1 MLEDNCSQWD
11 STGQRPTHGGR
22 RSAARTLIAVA
33 LVGALV
39 GGALDR
45 YAGGFG
51 QPTALPTLASVPR
64 IGAVAAPDAPS
75 ATTSAP
81 SDPTSQAIAQVIQ
94 HGDEEQVQAVASKD
108 LTVMADTST
117 SAFYQQQAQTTQD
130 LLDNGITAIKLVG
143 IEWGPI
149 SVTGTTATAEATETW
164 STTYADGTSEQARDR
179 NVYTLVSEG
188 GSWKVQADDH
198 PDQAQAAGA
207 SGSGSPA
214 APNSAAP
221 SPGRR
226 PPPQPSTPGISDSR
240 DTSSNWSG
248 YAATGGSYTGVSG
261 TWSVPK
267 FAPSSPAG
275 ADATWVGIG
284 GVSSHDLIQ
293 AGTQEAVSGSG
304 QTQYQAWVETLPQA
318 SHPVPLTVSPGDVV
332 TVAISQ
338 QGSDQWLIAFTNST
352 TGQTFQVTE
361 QYASTQSSAEWVEEA
376 PSAMR
381 GRLLPLDDFGT
392 VSLSGASAVKDGQ
405 TVTVAEAGGQ
415 AITMITR
422 SGQALAEPSPLG
434 ADGASFSVARTATPS
449 PSQGVPSRGRG
460 GPSPIG
466 F

>member
-1 MLEDNCSQWD
+1 MLEDNSSQWD
-11 STGQRPTHGGR
+11 SHGQRSKRAGR
-22 RSAARTLIAVA
+22 RIGTRTLIAVA

-39 GGALDR
+39 GGAVDR

-51 QPTALPTLASVPR
+51 QPTVLPTLASVPR

-94 HGDEEQVQAVASKD
+94 RGDEEQVQAVATKD

-117 SAFYQQQAQTTQD
+117 SAFYQQQAQATQD

-149 SVTGTTATAEATETW
+149 SVTGTSATAEATETW

-198 PDQAQAAGA
+198 PDQAPAAGA
-207 SGSGSPA
+207 SG
-214 APNSAAP
+214 SAAP

-226 PPPQPSTPGISDSR
+226 PAPQPSTPGVSGSR

-261 TWSVPK
+261 TWSVPQ
-267 FAPSSPAG
+267 FAPTSPAG

-284 GVSSHDLIQ
+284 GVTSHDLIQ
-293 AGTQEAVSGSG
+293 AGTQETVSGSG

-318 SHPVPLTVSPGDVV
+318 SHPVPLTVRPGDVV

-338 QGSDQWLIAFTNST
+338 QGPDQWLIAFTNGT
-352 TGQTFQVTE
+352 TGQTLQVTE
-361 QYASTQSSAEWVEEA
+361 HYASTQSSAEWVEEA

-392 VSLSGASAVKDGQ
+392 VSFSGASAVKDGQ
-405 TVTVAEAGGQ
+405 SVTVAEAGGQ

-434 ADGASFSVARTATPS
+434 ADGASFNVARTATPS
-449 PSQGVPSRGRG
+449 PSQAVPSRRGQG
-460 GPSPIG
+460 GPSPFG